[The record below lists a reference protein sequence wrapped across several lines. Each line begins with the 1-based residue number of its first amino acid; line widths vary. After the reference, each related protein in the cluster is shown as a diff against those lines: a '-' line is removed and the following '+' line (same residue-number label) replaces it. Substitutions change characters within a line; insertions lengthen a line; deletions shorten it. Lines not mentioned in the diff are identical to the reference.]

1 MNNAQVYH
9 GGGSCRSAWPND
21 SGSIQDIKAKVTAND
36 TTTDYL
42 NSKIA
47 AGTGITKTVL
57 NPGANEQL
65 SIACSVIAPTLY
77 ERQFLNSRNFEVASG
92 SSSQT
97 DLSYGTAQI
106 KFNTRTLEENTVLS
120 TVILT
125 PENWDTL
132 KVYCTSAFIMSSNSS
147 ASTHTFTSG
156 VAAYSNGEAV
166 DVAFNNDASFQF
178 TTDNTTGKLYYVS
191 YEITPQS
198 SPIAGCFIAMKI
210 KRTDDESGTVNHIGT
225 LTRFKLT

>member
-1 MNNAQVYH
+1 MTAQVYH
-9 GGGSCRSAWPND
+9 GGGSCRSAWPLD

-36 TTTDYL
+36 TTTNYL
-42 NSKIA
+42 DSKIA
-47 AGTGITKTVL
+47 AGAGITKSVL
-57 NPGANEQL
+57 NPGVNEQL
-65 SIACSVIAPTLY
+65 SIACSLVVPTLY
-77 ERQFLNSRNFEVASG
+77 QRQHIYSRSFETASG
-92 SSSQT
+92 SSSET
-97 DLSYGTAQI
+97 DLTYSTAQVR
-106 KFNTRTLEENTVLS
+106 FETRSMVQNTILS

-147 ASTHTFTSG
+147 ASTHTFTTG

-166 DVAFNNDASFQF
+166 DVAFNLDTSFQF
-178 TTDNTTGKLYYVS
+178 ITDNTAGKLYYVT

-198 SPIAGCFIAMKI
+198 SPVAGCFIAIKM
-210 KRTDDESGTVNHIGT
+210 KRTDDESGDVNFIGT